1 MRPASHFFSY
11 RTLSNRN
18 VFASL
23 LFASSLAISIVYLFQ
38 LARCDIFFCE
48 FRPGTDMYTFFFRA
62 VFLSRNPQLLWP
74 VHAPL
79 YANLF
84 LPAIFMVFGPDA
96 AVARL
101 MNAFLAAGNVLVL
114 FRLAEEV
121 SDRRTA
127 MVTGVIAILYSRFLL
142 YQGVLLSETLGL
154 FLFLFAILLLIRVAG
169 DRPYRAAV
177 CGGICWAFLILVRP
191 KLLLAF
197 AVGLVWVGMKLS
209 PRIRK
214 AIILILL
221 AGTCLVIIRPS
232 ALVSMLE
239 SARGL
244 FAVYNNKP
252 AVSRMATAD
261 DRATGDVRGQAQ
273 KLPARFQLAGTIQH
287 ITRNA
292 AVFAGPGE
300 EVFDNFPPRYYR
312 MISPLLAG
320 LPLGWG
326 IMVPAGLWG
335 LCLGWR
341 RLRYKALLLAI
352 LAAYVSSVLVFQVAD
367 RYRLFCEPFLI
378 IFGAS
383 GLCSL
388 RDMWRDKRQR
398 AIEAMGILL
407 VAELLY
413 NFNALERRIFP
424 LVLPHGIVRY
434 ESGKV
439 IIRDTPELFT
449 HRAYFT
455 ILATPGE
462 SVIKQIWIP
471 PGHSHYQEARLL
483 IDAVVRA
490 PFELGIL
497 VNGKVSEPIYPPAGI
512 RFPSAATLEC
522 RIDVSLLKP
531 GLNIFQVRSLIPDTV
546 CIFVDTRFDH
556 NRSAYVSPATGQS
569 YQDLGSNSLIGDG
582 EFRIALSLTPA

>member
-38 LARCDIFFCE
+38 LARRDIFFYE

-62 VFLSRNPQLLWP
+62 VFLSRNPHLLWP

-96 AVARL
+96 AAARL
-101 MNAFLAAGNVLVL
+101 MNALLAAGNVILL
-114 FRLAEEV
+114 FRLTEEV
-121 SDRRTA
+121 SDRTTA

-169 DRPYRAAV
+169 DRPYQAAI

-287 ITRNA
+287 IMRNA
-292 AVFAGPGE
+292 VVFAGPGE
-300 EVFDNFPPRYYR
+300 DDFDNLPPR
-312 MISPLLAG
+312 
-320 LPLGWG
+320 
-326 IMVPAGLWG
+326 
-335 LCLGWR
+335 
-341 RLRYKALLLAI
+341 
-352 LAAYVSSVLVFQVAD
+352 
-367 RYRLFCEPFLI
+367 
-378 IFGAS
+378 
-383 GLCSL
+383 
-388 RDMWRDKRQR
+388 
-398 AIEAMGILL
+398 
-407 VAELLY
+407 
-413 NFNALERRIFP
+413 
-424 LVLPHGIVRY
+424 
-434 ESGKV
+434 
-439 IIRDTPELFT
+439 
-449 HRAYFT
+449 
-455 ILATPGE
+455 
-462 SVIKQIWIP
+462 
-471 PGHSHYQEARLL
+471 
-483 IDAVVRA
+483 
-490 PFELGIL
+490 
-497 VNGKVSEPIYPPAGI
+497 
-512 RFPSAATLEC
+512 
-522 RIDVSLLKP
+522 
-531 GLNIFQVRSLIPDTV
+531 
-546 CIFVDTRFDH
+546 
-556 NRSAYVSPATGQS
+556 
-569 YQDLGSNSLIGDG
+569 
-582 EFRIALSLTPA
+582 